1 MASGRIYCK
10 ALGQGAVHAAFAG
23 FTDVTVGLVNT
34 HMALLPIPT
43 IIQAAKTVDPG
54 STVYNRLRSG
64 LRQPD
69 LA

>member
-1 MASGRIYCK
+1 M
-10 ALGQGAVHAAFAG
+10 HAAFAG

-69 LA
+69 LV